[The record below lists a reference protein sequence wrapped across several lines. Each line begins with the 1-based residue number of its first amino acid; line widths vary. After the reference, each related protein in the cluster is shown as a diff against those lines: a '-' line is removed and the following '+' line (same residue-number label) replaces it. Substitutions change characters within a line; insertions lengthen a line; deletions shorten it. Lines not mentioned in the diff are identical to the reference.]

1 MNDKEFIKK
10 IKKTEKENKKKANI
24 SWIALI
30 TILSLVISILFSLL
44 SELLMPKVNIYIGI
58 IIMFLFIGLGILF
71 DILGVS
77 LVSADIKPYH
87 SMAAKKIKGA
97 RVAVKLK
104 QNTSK
109 LSSVFCDVI
118 GDICGIVSGSAG
130 VYIATKL
137 SLLININPIFI
148 SLGITGVISALTIG
162 GKAIG
167 KSCAI
172 NNSTMILYD
181 FSKVLSLFY
190 NPKK

>member
-1 MNDKEFIKK
+1 MNDKEFIKR

>member
-1 MNDKEFIKK
+1 MNDKEFIKR

-24 SWIALI
+24 SWIVLI

>member
-24 SWIALI
+24 SWIVLI